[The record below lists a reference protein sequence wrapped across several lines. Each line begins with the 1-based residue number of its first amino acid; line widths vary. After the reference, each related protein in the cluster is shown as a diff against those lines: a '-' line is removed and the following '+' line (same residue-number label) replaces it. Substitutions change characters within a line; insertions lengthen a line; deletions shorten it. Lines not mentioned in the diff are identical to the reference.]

1 MPDLSTQQLKELFD
15 QYGADLFA
23 LCYLQAGRPAQA
35 LDLMAAALCDM
46 AANPRLWAQAAS
58 PREGFFRAAYLNCLD
73 NSLRRPKRR
82 KKKKDSPLEEVPRAL
97 PFTLTDPL
105 RQVMK
110 LRLAHKAALFCR
122 ERLGLSGE
130 ESARVLGTSPLRA
143 QRLAESALKKAG
155 VTQGQARA
163 NLEALA
169 PGPEN
174 LERVWQEFLDQQGRG
189 GFAARQRCRRARRF
203 LDAAM
208 PYLAL
213 GVVAVCAAAYLGVEY
228 GWFGA
233 PYTPTQPIE
242 GVITQEGYDGD
253 SAVSLPIE
261 TGDVSVFVP
270 EEEGFAEYIVHNT
283 PYSPEDILRQ
293 MVYLGGAP
301 EGTTLLSANLDSGG
315 TESSDG
321 STVTYTL
328 GDTLS
333 LTLEFSQEAASLS
346 GEEGEQ
352 MLQAM
357 AATFAA
363 YTQGPGPALH
373 PLPGRRAD
381 GKRKNRPG
389 FPGQPA
395 DRHPHRGDGL
405 PGIMGTR

>member
-155 VTQGQARA
+155 ITQGQARA

-169 PGPEN
+169 PGEDN
-174 LERVWQEFLDQQGRG
+174 LERVWEEFLDQQGRG

-270 EEEGFAEYIVHNT
+270 EEGGFAEYIVHNT

-346 GEEGEQ
+346 GEEGER

-363 YTQGPGPALH
+363 YTAQTAGDVNQLSFRCQGEELTVN
-373 PLPGRRAD
+373 
-381 GKRKNRPG
+381 GKTAQDFLG
-389 FPGQPA
+389 GQ
-395 DRHPHRGDGL
+395 L
-405 PGIMGTR
+405 TVTRTAETDYRE

>member
-155 VTQGQARA
+155 ITQGQARA

-169 PGPEN
+169 PGEDN
-174 LERVWQEFLDQQGRG
+174 LERVWEEFLDQQGRG

-228 GWFGA
+228 GWFGT

-270 EEEGFAEYIVHNT
+270 EEGGFAEYIVHNT

-301 EGTTLLSANLDSGG
+301 QGTTLLSANLDSGG

-346 GEEGEQ
+346 GEEGER

-363 YTQGPGPALH
+363 YTQGLDRLSFRCQGEELTVN
-373 PLPGRRAD
+373 
-381 GKRKNRPG
+381 GKTAQDFLG
-389 FPGQPA
+389 GQ
-395 DRHPHRGDGL
+395 L
-405 PGIMGTR
+405 TITRTVETDYRE

>member
-122 ERLGLSGE
+122 ERLCLSGE

-143 QRLAESALKKAG
+143 QRLAKSALKKAG

-270 EEEGFAEYIVHNT
+270 EEGGFAEYIVHNT

-301 EGTTLLSANLDSGG
+301 QGTTLLSANLDSGG

-346 GEEGEQ
+346 GEEGER

-363 YTQGPGPALH
+363 YTQGLDQLSIRCQGEELTVN
-373 PLPGRRAD
+373 
-381 GKRKNRPG
+381 GKTAQDFLG
-389 FPGQPA
+389 GQ
-395 DRHPHRGDGL
+395 L
-405 PGIMGTR
+405 TVTRTVETDYRE

>member
-122 ERLGLSGE
+122 ERLCLSGE

-143 QRLAESALKKAG
+143 QRLAKSALKKAG

-228 GWFGA
+228 GWFGT

-270 EEEGFAEYIVHNT
+270 EEGGFAEYIVHNT

-346 GEEGEQ
+346 GEEGER

-363 YTQGPGPALH
+363 YTQGLDQLSIRCQGEELTVNGKTAQDFL
-373 PLPGRRAD
+373 D
-381 GKRKNRPG
+381 G
-389 FPGQPA
+389 Q
-395 DRHPHRGDGL
+395 L
-405 PGIMGTR
+405 TITRTVETDYRE

>member
-155 VTQGQARA
+155 ITQGQARA

-270 EEEGFAEYIVHNT
+270 EEGGFAEYIVHNT

-301 EGTTLLSANLDSGG
+301 QGTTLLSANLDSGG

-346 GEEGEQ
+346 GEEGER

-363 YTQGPGPALH
+363 YTQGLDQLSIRCQGEELTVN
-373 PLPGRRAD
+373 
-381 GKRKNRPG
+381 GKTAQDFLG
-389 FPGQPA
+389 GQ
-395 DRHPHRGDGL
+395 L
-405 PGIMGTR
+405 TITRTVETDYRQ

>member
-110 LRLAHKAALFCR
+110 LRLPHKAALFCR

-155 VTQGQARA
+155 ITQGQARA

-228 GWFGA
+228 GWFGT

-270 EEEGFAEYIVHNT
+270 EEGGFAEYIVHNT

-293 MVYLGGAP
+293 MVLLGGAP

-346 GEEGEQ
+346 GEEGER

-363 YTQGPGPALH
+363 YTQGLDQLSIRCQGEELTVNGKTAQEFL
-373 PLPGRRAD
+373 D
-381 GKRKNRPG
+381 G
-389 FPGQPA
+389 Q
-395 DRHPHRGDGL
+395 L
-405 PGIMGTR
+405 TITRTVETDYRE

>member
-228 GWFGA
+228 GWFGT

-270 EEEGFAEYIVHNT
+270 EEGGFAEYIVHNT

-301 EGTTLLSANLDSGG
+301 QGTTLLSANLDSGG

-333 LTLEFSQEAASLS
+333 LTLEFSQEAATLS
-346 GEEGEQ
+346 GEEGER

-363 YTQGPGPALH
+363 YTAQTAGDVNQLSIRCQGEELTVN
-373 PLPGRRAD
+373 
-381 GKRKNRPG
+381 GKTAQDFLG
-389 FPGQPA
+389 GQ
-395 DRHPHRGDGL
+395 L
-405 PGIMGTR
+405 TITRTVETDYRE

>member
-270 EEEGFAEYIVHNT
+270 EEGGFAEYIVHNT

-321 STVTYTL
+321 STVTYTQ

-346 GEEGEQ
+346 GEEGER

-363 YTQGPGPALH
+363 YTAQTAGDVNQLSIRCQGEELTVNGKTAQDFL
-373 PLPGRRAD
+373 D
-381 GKRKNRPG
+381 G
-389 FPGQPA
+389 Q
-395 DRHPHRGDGL
+395 L
-405 PGIMGTR
+405 TITRTVETDYRE

>member
-228 GWFGA
+228 GWFGT

-242 GVITQEGYDGD
+242 GVITQEGYNGD

-270 EEEGFAEYIVHNT
+270 EEGGFAEYIVHNT

-346 GEEGEQ
+346 GEEGER

-363 YTQGPGPALH
+363 YTQGLDQLSIRCQGEELTVNGKTAQDFL
-373 PLPGRRAD
+373 D
-381 GKRKNRPG
+381 G
-389 FPGQPA
+389 Q
-395 DRHPHRGDGL
+395 L
-405 PGIMGTR
+405 TVTRTVETDYRE

>member
-155 VTQGQARA
+155 ITQGQARA

-169 PGPEN
+169 PGEDN
-174 LERVWQEFLDQQGRG
+174 LERVWEEFLDQQGRG

-213 GVVAVCAAAYLGVEY
+213 GVVAVCAAAYFGVEY

-270 EEEGFAEYIVHNT
+270 EEGGFAEYIVHNT

-346 GEEGEQ
+346 GEEGER

-363 YTQGPGPALH
+363 YTQGLDQLSIRCQGEELTVNGKTAQDFL
-373 PLPGRRAD
+373 D
-381 GKRKNRPG
+381 G
-389 FPGQPA
+389 Q
-395 DRHPHRGDGL
+395 L
-405 PGIMGTR
+405 TITRTVETDYRE

>member
-46 AANPRLWAQAAS
+46 AANPRLWAQAPS

-270 EEEGFAEYIVHNT
+270 EEGGFAEYIVHNT

-301 EGTTLLSANLDSGG
+301 QGTTLLSANLDSGG

-346 GEEGEQ
+346 GEEGER

-363 YTQGPGPALH
+363 YTQGLDRLSFHCQGEELTVNGKTAQDFL
-373 PLPGRRAD
+373 D
-381 GKRKNRPG
+381 G
-389 FPGQPA
+389 Q
-395 DRHPHRGDGL
+395 L
-405 PGIMGTR
+405 TVTRTVETDYRE

>member
-155 VTQGQARA
+155 ITQGQARA

-169 PGPEN
+169 PGEDN

-228 GWFGA
+228 GWFGT

-270 EEEGFAEYIVHNT
+270 EEGGFAEYIVHNT

-293 MVYLGGAP
+293 MVLLGGAP

-346 GEEGEQ
+346 GEEGER

-363 YTQGPGPALH
+363 YTAQTAGDVNQLSFRCQGEELTVNGKTAQDFL
-373 PLPGRRAD
+373 D
-381 GKRKNRPG
+381 G
-389 FPGQPA
+389 Q
-395 DRHPHRGDGL
+395 L
-405 PGIMGTR
+405 TVTRTVETDYRE

>member
-1 MPDLSTQQLKELFD
+1 M
-15 QYGADLFA
+15 
-23 LCYLQAGRPAQA
+23 
-35 LDLMAAALCDM
+35 
-46 AANPRLWAQAAS
+46 
-58 PREGFFRAAYLNCLD
+58 
-73 NSLRRPKRR
+73 
-82 KKKKDSPLEEVPRAL
+82 
-97 PFTLTDPL
+97 
-105 RQVMK
+105 
-110 LRLAHKAALFCR
+110 
-122 ERLGLSGE
+122 
-130 ESARVLGTSPLRA
+130 LGTSPLRA
-143 QRLAESALKKAG
+143 QRLAENALKKAG
-155 VTQGQARA
+155 ITQGQARA

-213 GVVAVCAAAYLGVEY
+213 GVVAICVTAFLGVEY

-270 EEEGFAEYIVHNT
+270 EERGFAEYIVHNT

-301 EGTTLLSANLDSGG
+301 QGTTLLSANLDSGG

-346 GEEGEQ
+346 GEEGGADAPGHGRH
-352 MLQAM
+352 LRRLHP
-357 AATFAA
+357 
-363 YTQGPGPALH
+363 GPGPAVL

-389 FPGQPA
+389 FPGRPA
-395 DRHPHRGDGL
+395 DHHPHRGDGL
-405 PGIMGTR
+405 PGVRSRRLYMERSLL

>member
-46 AANPRLWAQAAS
+46 ASSPRLWAQAAS

-155 VTQGQARA
+155 ITQGQAQT

-270 EEEGFAEYIVHNT
+270 EEGGFAEYIVHNT

-293 MVYLGGAP
+293 MVLLGGAP
-301 EGTTLLSANLDSGG
+301 QGTTLLSANLDSGG

-346 GEEGEQ
+346 GEEGER

-363 YTQGPGPALH
+363 YTAQTAGDVNQLSFRCQGEELTVN
-373 PLPGRRAD
+373 
-381 GKRKNRPG
+381 GKTAQDFLG
-389 FPGQPA
+389 GQ
-395 DRHPHRGDGL
+395 L
-405 PGIMGTR
+405 TITRTVETDYRQ

>member
-122 ERLGLSGE
+122 ERLCLSGE

-143 QRLAESALKKAG
+143 QRLAKSALKKAG

-228 GWFGA
+228 GWFGT

-270 EEEGFAEYIVHNT
+270 EEGGFAEYIVHNT

-301 EGTTLLSANLDSGG
+301 AGTTLLSANLDSGG

-346 GEEGEQ
+346 GEEGER

-363 YTQGPGPALH
+363 YTAQTAGDVNQLSIRCQGEELTVNGKTAQDFL
-373 PLPGRRAD
+373 D
-381 GKRKNRPG
+381 G
-389 FPGQPA
+389 Q
-395 DRHPHRGDGL
+395 L
-405 PGIMGTR
+405 TITRTVETDYRE

>member
-46 AANPRLWAQAAS
+46 ASSPRLWAQAAS

-228 GWFGA
+228 GWFGT

-242 GVITQEGYDGD
+242 GVITQEGYNGD

-270 EEEGFAEYIVHNT
+270 EEGGFAEYIVHNT

-346 GEEGEQ
+346 GEEGERT
-352 MLQAM
+352 LQAM

-363 YTQGPGPALH
+363 YTQGLDRLSFRCQGEELTVN
-373 PLPGRRAD
+373 
-381 GKRKNRPG
+381 GKTAQDFLG
-389 FPGQPA
+389 GQ
-395 DRHPHRGDGL
+395 L
-405 PGIMGTR
+405 TITRTVETDYRE

>member
-46 AANPRLWAQAAS
+46 ASSPRLWAQAPS

-155 VTQGQARA
+155 ITQGQAQT

-293 MVYLGGAP
+293 MVLLGGAP
-301 EGTTLLSANLDSGG
+301 QGTTLLSANLDSGG

-346 GEEGEQ
+346 GEEGER

-363 YTQGPGPALH
+363 YTAQTAGDVNQLSFRCQGEELTVN
-373 PLPGRRAD
+373 
-381 GKRKNRPG
+381 GKTAQDFLG
-389 FPGQPA
+389 GQ
-395 DRHPHRGDGL
+395 L
-405 PGIMGTR
+405 TITRTVETDYRE